1 MAQQPLIVTDSAADL
16 PPEVVEALGITVIPL
31 NLHLNS
37 QIYRDGVDISCDDL
51 FSKAR
56 NAQAIPSLSA
66 PAVKKFYQTYSKLG
80 QQAEEII
87 SIHHSSRLSLTVE
100 RAQQAAISMVGQSR
114 VMVVDS
120 LLTTVGLGMLVVA
133 AAEAARAGE
142 SADSILRLLRDMIS
156 HIYLVLFVESLG
168 YLERD
173 GRIREAQSILG
184 TMLNI
189 KPLLIMEDGEIEP
202 MEKVRTRSRGL
213 DKLAEFVSEF
223 TRIERLVIIHKQG
236 IPKEIQGV
244 IERVDAVKP
253 GVPIEIANYG
263 SALATHVGMDA
274 LGIVIYE
281 GQTGPELW

>member
-37 QIYRDGVDISCDDL
+37 QIYRDDIDISCDDL

-236 IPKEIQGV
+236 APKEIQGV

-253 GVPIEIANYG
+253 GIPIEIANYG

-281 GQTGPELW
+281 GQTGPDLW

>member
-16 PPEVVEALGITVIPL
+16 PPEVVEELGITVIPL
-31 NLHLNS
+31 NLHLDS
-37 QIYRDGVDISCDDL
+37 QIYQDGVDISCDDL
-51 FSKAR
+51 FSKAQS
-56 NAQAIPSLSA
+56 AQSIPSLSA
-66 PAVKKFYQTYSKLG
+66 PAVKKFYQTYSKIG
-80 QQAEEII
+80 RQAEEII

-100 RAQQAAISMVGQSR
+100 RAQQAAVSMVGQSR

-120 LLTTVGLGMLVVA
+120 LLTSVGLGMLAVA

-223 TRIERLVIIHKQG
+223 THIERLVIIHKQG
-236 IPKEIQGV
+236 IPKEIQGI

-263 SALATHVGMDA
+263 SALATHVGIDA